1 VPAAVM
7 KASNK
12 YKEDFDVCARF
23 ISERVREPITIEEK
37 MECKQ
42 NPINSNKI
50 KTAVSA
56 WKKEARVDI
65 NTQDL
70 LSRLM
75 MEFGEPRNGKEWPT
89 IKVFG
94 SEEAVVEW
102 DAAHAAN
109 SS

>member
-1 VPAAVM
+1 M

-12 YKEDFDVCARF
+12 YKDDFDTCARF
-23 ISERVREPITIEEK
+23 ISERVREPITNDEK

-50 KTAVSA
+50 KNAVSA
-56 WKKEARVDI
+56 WKKEVRVDI
-65 NTQDL
+65 NSQDVLNRL
-70 LSRLM
+70 LA
-75 MEFGEPRNGKEWPT
+75 EFGEPRNGKEWPT
-89 IKVFG
+89 IKVFA